1 MFYNYCRSTRSTLNS
16 EERKKAKKKQLS
28 MTNSPRNRILNL
40 TKRQKL
46 KNLLLLKFKEKYC
59 INYPDQTI
67 EKEVT
72 KFVQAEKLT
81 DKDLQRLNDRVQ
93 RLIRNN
99 SGHNILLTKTL
110 SKKLKDPSNFHDNIN
125 YNPQVSKVKFFGPFD
140 KNEENNVFTELNNKN
155 NTNNIT
161 RLNNTLYPRNDIVS
175 LPKVKDT
182 IENKAKTLQ
191 HSQSSMNLAN
201 KTLSIFPKSNYYN
214 KKFFKSPEEELAELE
229 KELEINDY
237 NSKRPREKRMD
248 FSKEGNEWNAISK
261 YKQNLYRQ
269 QLIEERIKENE
280 MKKRTKEDLDHQIK
294 LKIQKEHEENIRE
307 KEFNEILN
315 ENLKKMDEI
324 DKIKAEKI
332 KNQFQQEK
340 ESRDQLLKDAY
351 TRRKIEYLKE
361 KKLDKEIVSNV
372 KKNLERE
379 LTERKMKKKLANEDM
394 KKGIKELEIKKIK
407 LKQLIQQQKEEE
419 MTFLKEKEQTEIK
432 KDKERQKIFDKINY
446 NANKFILK
454 NAEEI
459 VAKNKEEQKKENEKI
474 EFYIKEK
481 IKAME
486 EQELKERKRKNE
498 LKIELK
504 KFLDM
509 QVEEKRKEQIFLKE
523 LDHEQARIWKMD
535 YQKRDEDEK
544 INDNKIKLMEKKNLE
559 FIIKQIKENDQK
571 KMIKNKN
578 KMTNDEYDMNK
589 ELLEKAKNS
598 FLNGEKN

>member
-1 MFYNYCRSTRSTLNS
+1 MFYNYCRSTRATLNS
-16 EERKKAKKKQLS
+16 EEQNKPRKKQLS

-46 KNLLLLKFKEKYC
+46 KNLLMLKFKEKYC
-59 INYPDQTI
+59 LNYPDQTI

-93 RLIRNN
+93 RLIRN
-99 SGHNILLTKTL
+99 SSAHNILGRTL
-110 SKKLKDPSNFHDNIN
+110 SKKLKDPSNFHDNIH
-125 YNPQVSKVKFFGPFD
+125 YNPQVSKVKLFEPFD
-140 KNEENNVFTELNNKN
+140 KNEEKNNAVTELNNKN
-155 NTNNIT
+155 TNNNIT
-161 RLNNTLYPRNDIVS
+161 RLNSTLYPRNDIVS
-175 LPKVKDT
+175 LPKVNDT

-191 HSQSSMNLAN
+191 HSQSSMNIAN
-201 KTLSIFPKSNYYN
+201 KTLSIFPKNNYYN

-237 NSKRPREKRMD
+237 SSKRPREKRID

-269 QLIEERIKENE
+269 QLIEERMKENE
-280 MKKRTKEDLDHQIK
+280 MKKRTKEDLDHQIR

-307 KEFNEILN
+307 KEFNEMLN

-332 KNQFQQEK
+332 KNQLQREK
-340 ESRDQLLKDAY
+340 ESRDQLLKEAY
-351 TRRKIEYLKE
+351 TRKKIAYLKE
-361 KKLDKEIVSNV
+361 KKLDKELVSNV
-372 KKNLERE
+372 KRNLERE
-379 LTERKMKKKLANEDM
+379 LTERKIKKKLANEDM

-407 LKQLIQQQKEEE
+407 LKQLIQQQKEDE
-419 MTFLKEKEQTEIK
+419 MTFLKEKEITEIK

-474 EFYIKEK
+474 EFYIQEK
-481 IKAME
+481 IRAMD

-504 KFLDM
+504 KFYDM
-509 QVEEKRKEQIFLKE
+509 QVEEKRKEQIFLRE
-523 LDHEQARIWKMD
+523 LDNEQARIWKID

-559 FIIKQIKENDQK
+559 FIIKQMKENDQK
-571 KMIKNKN
+571 KMIKNNN

-589 ELLEKAKNS
+589 ELLKKAKNS